1 MELHHF
7 FNYNILESPNISHGP
22 YQWNTTIVNG
32 SNTSHFPLEKNGA
45 MGYVGRYPG
54 FGKPWA
60 FFTIG
65 IPWVPLKSE
74 PMSWRWVSGSIL
86 VRTVRSSKWRWSE
99 KLKIKKCFVVYRVE
113 IYIYNHIHWM
123 YLYHEIVV
131 ATIYPYSGDDNCD
144 GGNDDE
150 SWWHWQ

>member
-1 MELHHF
+1 
-7 FNYNILESPNISHGP
+7 
-22 YQWNTTIVNG
+22 
-32 SNTSHFPLEKNGA
+32 
-45 MGYVGRYPG
+45 
-54 FGKPWA
+54 
-60 FFTIG
+60 
-65 IPWVPLKSE
+65 VPLKSE